1 MSGGIGPAAF
11 GGEERYDGGMNHA
24 ILSAIGSDRPG
35 LVEEVSR
42 FIFDRGGNIEDSRM
56 VNLRGQFAMMVLVG
70 GPAGV
75 LEKIEGELG
84 GLSEK
89 SGIHIQWRMAAP
101 VASVAAARP
110 YRLRASAMDQPGLVH
125 RVSQLLRDM
134 NVNIESLQT
143 QLGSAPITGA
153 PVFAMELV
161 LAIGPGVGLGR
172 LREALGEMC
181 DKYNM
186 DWELQG
192 M

>member
-1 MSGGIGPAAF
+1 MS
-11 GGEERYDGGMNHA
+11 HA
-24 ILSAIGSDRPG
+24 ILSAIGTDRPG

-70 GPAGV
+70 ASAEV
-75 LEKIEGELG
+75 WEKIGGELG
-84 GLSEK
+84 KLSDQ
-89 SGIHIQWRMAAP
+89 SGIHAQWRMAEPTAQSAGAP
-101 VASVAAARP
+101 VSRP

-125 RVSQLLRDM
+125 RVSQLLRDL

-143 QLGSAPITGA
+143 QLGAAPITGA

-161 LAIGPGVGLGR
+161 LAIGPGVGVGR
-172 LREALGEMC
+172 LKEAMGKLC
-181 DKYNM
+181 DQYNM

>member
-1 MSGGIGPAAF
+1 MGKLLV
-11 GGEERYDGGMNHA
+11 MNHA
-24 ILSAIGSDRPG
+24 ILSAIGIDRPG

-70 GPAGV
+70 AQASV
-75 LEKIEGELG
+75 LEKIGRELGEL
-84 GLSEK
+84 SDQ
-89 SGIHIQWRMAAP
+89 SGIHAQWRLAEPMAASAGA
-101 VASVAAARP
+101 VAARP

-125 RVSQLLRDM
+125 RVSQLLRDL

-143 QLGSAPITGA
+143 QLGAAPITGA

-161 LAIGPGVGLGR
+161 LAIGPTVGVGR
-172 LREALGEMC
+172 LREAIGKLC
-181 DKYNM
+181 DQYNM